1 MAEKISRDRF
11 ANLEDKEFI
20 FHSEDGSELKL
31 ELIEVSEFKSFTK
44 HEEYSLV
51 FLAPPDSVLEPFTYT
66 LQHEELGEIYLFLS
80 PFWSDENGLK
90 LEAAFSNLI

>member
-1 MAEKISRDRF
+1 MAKKITRDSF
-11 ANLEDKEFI
+11 ANLEDKEFV

-31 ELIEVSEFKSFTK
+31 ELIEVSELKSMAK

-51 FLAPPDSVLEPFTYT
+51 FLAPPDINLEPFTYT
-66 LQHEELGEIYLFLS
+66 LQHKDLGEIALFLS